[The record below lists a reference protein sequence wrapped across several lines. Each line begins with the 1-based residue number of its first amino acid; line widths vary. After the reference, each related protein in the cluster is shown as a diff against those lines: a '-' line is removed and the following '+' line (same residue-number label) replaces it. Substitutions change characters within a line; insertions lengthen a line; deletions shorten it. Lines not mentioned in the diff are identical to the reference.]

1 MLAVFV
7 FFNFIFTKLYNFL
20 FIFLYNKQKT
30 VFYDLPLLLFKSA
43 SHNKFTVS
51 LLLIPLILQR

>member
-30 VFYDLPLLLFKSA
+30 VFYDLPLLLVKSV